1 MSGTVLV
8 TQPAAS
14 LPTATPDSSTKLIAQ
29 TAQGTRQVD
38 AADALAGKTI
48 SGVKAAAP
56 TDPAHVARK
65 QDVAD
70 AVADKATTQALSQGL
85 AGKADADATNQ
96 ALAGKADAAA
106 LAQVGQTAAA
116 ALPRENGTATG
127 LKLDSDP
134 TDDMDAVRKGY
145 ADTVAANEA
154 LKARLVVPSL
164 AAADLT
170 TVPLVATAFTTL
182 GYNTPGD
189 FGEGTYAYVA
199 TEPTH
204 AGKKKIGSRW
214 FELQSI
220 MVTPR
225 QFGALGK
232 GANETVAL
240 SNMWAYYVLRLAVG
254 NFFGIQ
260 YPTQGVPA
268 VFIPPGRF
276 RGYDVVWATDLTDAS
291 IYGTGN
297 ASCLDG
303 LQIEVGGFR
312 STGMNFK
319 IVDSRNVNNTPPARS
334 IGVLFKTETRRGSR
348 WINVHVYGKH
358 IGFHKKGG
366 AQDALIECTAEK
378 CNYSL
383 IATETGDSRIIG
395 GNLGGALKSSYRN
408 RGAGEMKIIG
418 THFSSAGDQAILIEG
433 TDRRSVVEDYFSN
446 VTATNSI
453 NRRTAPIL
461 RVIDNGSGGARLVYH
476 ENPAIA
482 SAVQVD
488 NSAGTRF
495 LGGDDVFASEAKM
508 IVTSATGGISSL
520 KVNGITELLSGAIA
534 WTSASGGAASIVAAV
549 NAGTAT
555 HGFSA
560 SQDDDKL
567 WVISPDPMVGSNV
580 HINGQTLSWTLTSG
594 TASSYPFIQ
603 ITTAS
608 AHGLAVGDGAEIN
621 GTLPLNAD
629 GYGLLDGIER
639 VRFVDSATAFTIYGT
654 LPGAITAGNACRA
667 MRIPE
672 NFADMQVLRTGVAT
686 YDGKKK
692 PLAVGPGWV
701 DIGVHGSV
709 NSPVPFTVTATGT
722 LSMPGFEVVMTG
734 LTDNG
739 NINDQLIGG
748 QSNWNHT
755 LIETGYS
762 LCFDDVRNKNQIW
775 IDHRFSD
782 AMAAN
787 MVEKAGILRGRTA
800 DPTNMQLISGTARG
814 WTILAQYDPSAT
826 KAPGGAG
833 GAIITPYF
841 LGGLVSNRAAKLN
854 MVWVREDGLRF
865 GIAGVSYSLGA
876 TGWNLH
882 AGFQLQGPIDAVRG
896 LRVTGSNISGAVS
909 VAAYGETGGN
919 VNFRFSTQNLGY
931 IDFSMNG
938 KRGLQLMPVAN
949 SVNYAKITQSI
960 AGSPVVYGADGD
972 DTNIDLIFTPK
983 GTGRVRLAPFTAGS
997 DAAITGYVEVKDT
1010 SGTLRKLAVIA

>member
-1 MSGTVLV
+1 MAVHRGAQVRLGALAQQIARGAMGSTL
-8 TQPAAS
+8 PANLSAKRVMELAGQS
-14 LPTATPDSSTKLIAQ
+14 ADGFGPD
-29 TAQGTRQVD
+29 GGFGGH
-38 AADALAGKTI
+38 DALDEALTPAGDVP
-48 SGVKAAAP
+48 S
-56 TDPAHVARK
+56 R
-65 QDVAD
+65 QDM
-70 AVADKATTQALSQGL
+70 
-85 AGKADADATNQ
+85 
-96 ALAGKADAAA
+96 DAAA
-106 LAQVGQTAAA
+106 QVAQDAAAKADA

-199 TEPTH
+199 TQPTH
-204 AGKKKIGSRW
+204 AGKKLIGTRW

-220 MVTPR
+220 LVTPR

-232 GANETVAL
+232 GADETAAL
-240 SNMWAYYVLRLAVG
+240 NNMWAYYVLRLAVG
-254 NFFGIQ
+254 NAFGGQ

-276 RGYDVVWATDLTDAS
+276 RGPDVMWATDLTDAS

-303 LQIEVGGFR
+303 LRIEVGGFR
-312 STGMNFK
+312 STGLNFK
-319 IVDSRNVNNTPPARS
+319 IIDSRYANNTPPARS
-334 IGVLFKTETRRGSR
+334 IGVLFKNDTRRGSR

-358 IGFHKKGG
+358 IGFYKKDG

-383 IATETGDSRIIG
+383 IATKTGDSRVIG

-408 RGAGEMKIIG
+408 RGAGEMKIVG
-418 THFSSAGDQAILIEG
+418 THFSGAADQAILIEG
-433 TDRRSVVEDYFSN
+433 TDRLPVVEDYFSN
-446 VTATNSI
+446 VTATGSA

-508 IVTSATGGISSL
+508 VVTSATGGISSL

-534 WTSASGGAASIVAAV
+534 WTSAAGGATSIVAAV

-560 SQDDDKL
+560 SQDGAQL
-567 WVISPDPMVGSNV
+567 WVFSPDPLVGSNV

-594 TASSYPFIQ
+594 TATSYPFIQ

-621 GTLPLNAD
+621 GTLPLNAN
-629 GYGLLDGIER
+629 GYGILDGIER

-654 LPGAITAGNACRA
+654 LPGAITAGNVCRA

-672 NFADMQVLRTGVAT
+672 NFADMQVLGTGVTT

-692 PLAVGPGWV
+692 PLATGPGWV
-701 DIGVHGSV
+701 DIGAHGSV

-734 LTDNG
+734 LTDNA
-739 NINDQLIGG
+739 NVNDQFVGG
-748 QSNWNHT
+748 QSNWNHSV
-755 LIETGYS
+755 IETGYS
-762 LCFDDVRNKNQIW
+762 ICYDDARTKNQIW
-775 IDHRFSD
+775 GDHRFSSIL
-782 AMAAN
+782 AAN

-800 DPTNMQLISGTARG
+800 DTASMQMISGTARG
-814 WTILAQYDPSAT
+814 WTVIAQYDPSTTNA
-826 KAPGGAG
+826 AGGAG
-833 GAIITPYF
+833 GAIITPHYA
-841 LGGLVSNRAAKLN
+841 GGMRNNRAAQLN
-854 MVWVREDGLRF
+854 IVWVKEDGIQL

-876 TGWNLH
+876 NGWNLH
-882 AGFQLQGPIDAVRG
+882 AGFQLQGPLGATRG
-896 LRVTGSNISGAVS
+896 VRVTGASGTDPVT
-909 VAAYGETGGN
+909 VRAYGEAAGN
-919 VNFRFSTQNLGY
+919 VNLRLYAQNLGY
-931 IDFSMNG
+931 IDFNINE
-938 KRGLQLMPVAN
+938 KRALMLAAVSGA
-949 SVNYAKITQSI
+949 VNYVTLTQSV
-960 AGSPVVYGADGD
+960 AGGAVKVGADGS
-972 DTNIDLIFTPK
+972 DTDIDLQLAPK
-983 GTGRVRLAPFTAGS
+983 GSGRIRFGTYTAGS
-997 DAAITGYVEVKDT
+997 DAPVTGYVEVKDT
-1010 SGTLRKLAVIA
+1010 SGTVRKLAVIA